1 MKKQDDITAFILV
14 GGLSS
19 RIGTNK
25 ALLKICGK
33 SLIQRLTELLNS
45 IFPEVVLSSNE
56 PELYEFLGKKIVK
69 DFYLG
74 SGPLSGVHSA
84 LNFTTSDRNF
94 ILSCDMPFISL
105 EFIKY
110 IIEYKSDASVS
121 VIIPKAEG
129 RIQSLCG
136 IYSKNIMSE
145 VELLLVESQ
154 DKDTA
159 LKGSIHELLSRV
171 QSEIIDVT
179 KMKFCHPDLFFNI
192 NTSNDYLYAKKI
204 LEQM

>member
-45 IFPEVVLSSNE
+45 IFPEVVISSNE

-69 DFYLG
+69 DFYPG
-74 SGPLSGVHSA
+74 RGPLSGVHSA
-84 LNFTTSDRNF
+84 LNFTTSERNF

-105 EFIKY
+105 ELIKY
-110 IIEYKSDASVS
+110 IIEYKSDAS

-136 IYSKNIMSE
+136 IYSKNILAD

-154 DKDTA
+154 EKDTA

-192 NTSNDYLYAKKI
+192 NTSDDYLYAKNI